1 MGSLAQHLM
10 NEVVLKEGVEFFDRF
25 KDKLY
30 FNNKKNIL
38 VEKINFPAVMGL
50 SKDWGFL
57 GYSYFPKKGQIKIP
71 IKDICDYEE
80 VSIGEYQELKE
91 KFLKSKKRLSLAK
104 KFENMNK
111 PNLSKQE
118 IKDQTLYCPTEG
130 IFGNQAIPLFE
141 KR

>member
-80 VSIGEYQELKE
+80 VSVEKYNTLKE
-91 KFLKSKKRLSLAK
+91 GFIWLVKDTCIAHKTSKISL
-104 KFENMNK
+104 
-111 PNLSKQE
+111 
-118 IKDQTLYCPTEG
+118 
-130 IFGNQAIPLFE
+130 
-141 KR
+141 